1 MLLIGDEEKHRIR
14 ASAVTTDARKEL
26 IVVRFHNRWIDPR
39 ITQLKPEVAQ
49 SYLVSHGWKLIGPAV
64 NPLMLV
70 FEAPGESK
78 DASWILLPLKTDE
91 GSLLQRMID
100 LVAEL
105 SRFEDRWAVDVL
117 SDILRQPCESVPA
130 NGPIMPLSAEP
141 TPK

>member
-14 ASAVTTDARKEL
+14 ASAVTTCARKEM

-39 ITQLKPEVAQ
+39 ITQLRPEAAQ
-49 SYLVSHGWKLIGPAV
+49 AYLVNHGWKLLGPAI
-64 NPLMLV
+64 NPSMLL
-70 FEAPGESK
+70 FEAPGERRETTTV
-78 DASWILLPLKTDE
+78 LLPMKTDD